1 MVSGVPRLTISV
13 GFYLTSLGGVFSS
26 GSYEV
31 TLGAATKIPI
41 PVNLG
46 SFVSY
51 FISDVFCGNF
61 VPDRLENVFS
71 IDFVFEQY
79 TGVHCLPG
87 KKELILSVWNSV
99 RWAFCIQLIPGRI
112 LWCIFFPG

>member
-1 MVSGVPRLTISV
+1 MVSGVPWLTTSV
-13 GFYLTSLGGVFSS
+13 GFYLASLGGVFSS

-41 PVNLG
+41 PVKIG

-61 VPDRLENVFS
+61 VPD
-71 IDFVFEQY
+71 
-79 TGVHCLPG
+79 
-87 KKELILSVWNSV
+87 
-99 RWAFCIQLIPGRI
+99 
-112 LWCIFFPG
+112 